1 MQFGVRCGVCHGIQ
15 AYYIFDELV
24 VSGEIA
30 ETSKKGVFK
39 AVAEQDL
46 MEEVCMCACV
56 SSVLC
61 PCIMLPVS

>member
-1 MQFGVRCGVCHGIQ
+1 MCHGTQ

-46 MEEVCMCACV
+46 MEEVWMYGV
-56 SSVLC
+56 SSRL
-61 PCIMLPVS
+61 VSCLVTL